1 MLFSGVFGFCPV
13 ESLCAYKGMEK
24 PPPSL
29 FRFATREML
38 GQSFLFGEACFL
50 FGIL

>member
-1 MLFSGVFGFCPV
+1 MLFSGVFGFV
-13 ESLCAYKGMEK
+13 LWSRCAYKGIEK

-50 FGIL
+50 FGVL